1 MSKKLLKPSTALSPV
16 PAVMVSCCNE
26 AGESNIITLAWVGTL
41 CSEPPLIGIGIRK
54 SRYSHAMVKETGEF
68 VVNLPSEGL
77 AWATDFCGINSGRNV
92 DKFGE
97 LELTAVPGS
106 KVKAPMIGECPV
118 NIECKVKQ
126 ILELG
131 SHDVFIGEVVAVH
144 ADDEVLDENG
154 NFSLTQAKLF
164 AYGGGKYWGLAEEP
178 IGPAGFSK
186 NR

>member
-1 MSKKLLKPSTALSPV
+1 MSKKLLKPSTALTPV
-16 PAVMVSCCNE
+16 PAVMVSCCNS
-26 AGESNIITLAWVGTL
+26 AGENNIITLAWVGTL

-54 SRYSHAMVKETGEF
+54 SRFSYEMVKETGEF

-97 LELTAVPGS
+97 LELTAVPGE
-106 KVKAPMIGECPV
+106 KVKAPLIGECPV

-126 ILELG
+126 VLELG
-131 SHDVFIGEVVAVH
+131 SHDLFIGEVVAVH

-154 NFSLTQAKLF
+154 SLCIEQAKLISY
-164 AYGGGKYWGLAEEP
+164 AGGKYWGLKDNP
-178 IGPAGFSK
+178 LGDAGFSK
-186 NR
+186 K